1 MGLGGFVDQDGE
13 RMIGSLRFRC
23 FLVIVSEVTS
33 GSVSSLPWYVTADVH
48 LVLSG
53 FPKVSFWPVFF
64 SNNLLFSCF
73 D

>member
-1 MGLGGFVDQDGE
+1 M
-13 RMIGSLRFRC
+13 
-23 FLVIVSEVTS
+23 IVSEVTS
-33 GSVSSLPWYVTADVH
+33 GSVSSSPWYVTADVH
-48 LVLSG
+48 LVLSD